1 MGKNTQN
8 YTENDTINKKA
19 KIIYIHNINNFDYTF
34 PLVRY
39 GIEDNKCYI
48 YAVQKNKKYDEENKL
63 KIRRVF
69 I

>member
-39 GIEDNKCYI
+39 DYQSC
-48 YAVQKNKKYDEENKL
+48 
-63 KIRRVF
+63 F
-69 I
+69 

>member
-39 GIEDNKCYI
+39 DYPSC
-48 YAVQKNKKYDEENKL
+48 
-63 KIRRVF
+63 F
-69 I
+69 